1 VKLVVQ
7 ISCLNEAETLPL
19 VLSSIPKKI
28 KGVDSIDILIIDDGC
43 TDNTVE
49 VARKHG
55 VKNFVIHR
63 RNKGLGLGFRDGIL
77 KSLEMGADIIVHT
90 DGDNQ
95 YPQEKIGDLIKPIL
109 DEKADMVIADRQV
122 QSIAHF
128 SKGKKL
134 MQAIGT
140 KILNSAAGTQ
150 VPDAP
155 SGFRAYSRDAAL
167 QLNVVTRFSY
177 AMETLIQAGNKRLA
191 IATIPIKTNPKTRE
205 SRLFSSSWEHVY
217 KSGLAIT
224 RAFIMYRPYII
235 FNSLSILLFVLG
247 LIPFLRYLFFFLVD
261 KHPGDHLQS
270 LLLGSVM
277 IISAFIVLAI
287 GIIADL
293 TRINRSLTEDML
305 EQVKRSRFDD
315 KR

>member
-1 VKLVVQ
+1 MKLVVQ
-7 ISCLNEAETLPL
+7 VSCLNEAETLPL

-28 KGVDSIDILIIDDGC
+28 KGIDSIEVLIIDDGC

-49 VARKHG
+49 VARKLG

-63 RNKGLGLGFRDGIL
+63 RNKGLGLGFRNGIN

-109 DEKADMVIADRQV
+109 DQKADMVIADRQV
-122 QSIAHF
+122 QSIEHF
-128 SKGKKL
+128 SKGKKI

-155 SGFRAYSRDAAL
+155 SGFRAYSRDAAM

-177 AMETLIQAGNKRLA
+177 AMETLIQAGNKRIA

-205 SRLFSSSWEHVY
+205 SRLFKSSWEHVY
-217 KSGLAIT
+217 KSGVAIT

-235 FNSLSILLFVLG
+235 FNTLAAALAVLG
-247 LIPFLRYLFFFLVD
+247 LIPFARYLYFFSVD

-270 LLLGSVM
+270 LILGSVL

-305 EQVKRSRFDD
+305 EHIKRNRFD
-315 KR
+315 K

>member
-1 VKLVVQ
+1 MKLVVQ
-7 ISCLNEAETLPL
+7 VSCLNEAETLPL

-28 KGVDSIDILIIDDGC
+28 KGIDTIEVLIIDDGC

-49 VARKHG
+49 VAKKHG
-55 VKNFVIHR
+55 VKHFVIHR

-95 YPQEKIGDLIKPIL
+95 YPQEKIGDLITPIL
-109 DEKADMVIADRQV
+109 EGKADMVIADRQV

-140 KILNSAAGTQ
+140 KILNAAAGTT

-155 SGFRAYSRDAAL
+155 SGFRAYSREAAI

-177 AMETLIQAGNKRLA
+177 AMETLIQAGYKRLA
-191 IATIPIKTNPKTRE
+191 IATIPITTNPKTRE

-217 KSGLAIT
+217 KSGLAIS
-224 RAFIMYRPYII
+224 RAFIMYRPYVI
-235 FNSLSILLFVLG
+235 FNTLSGILFVLG
-247 LIPFLRYLFFFLVD
+247 LIPFLRYLFFFLTD
-261 KHPGDHLQS
+261 NNPGDHLQS
-270 LLLGSVM
+270 LLLGSVC
-277 IISAFIVLAI
+277 IISAFVVLAI

-305 EQVKRSRFDD
+305 EHVKRSRFDD
-315 KR
+315 KK